1 MSRLRELLIG
11 GLSRFLEPDA
21 RDVVIGDLAE
31 LNLGLLRSVSEL
43 CGLIARQQARL
54 WNDWQPWLAL
64 LGIVGLVGIRLNSM
78 ALSLTGTLW
87 RNLSTYLKYG
97 ARYESGLTVS
107 EELIL
112 WMSLAVAV
120 MLWSWTA
127 GFAFTALSR
136 KTAPVT
142 GTLLCFA
149 WLCWNGFL
157 VGRGLLVLPWF
168 FVLLWLIPSVLY
180 FLPAICGARQA
191 FRRGNLSFQQAI
203 ILLSVIVGVIAL
215 VTWTSGW
222 PQAAVEKWSEGAI
235 QAGMPW
241 YRRLLLY
248 LLLSWPTAW
257 IVASSHC
264 GHVFLLRSKSGD

>member
-1 MSRLRELLIG
+1 MSRFRELLVG

-31 LNLGLLRSVSEL
+31 LNLGWLRSVSEL

-107 EELIL
+107 EELVL

-127 GFAFTALSR
+127 GFAFAALSR

-142 GTLLCFA
+142 GILLCFA
-149 WLCWNGFL
+149 WLCWNGLL
-157 VGRGLLVLPWF
+157 VGRV
-168 FVLLWLIPSVLY
+168 S
-180 FLPAICGARQA
+180 
-191 FRRGNLSFQQAI
+191 
-203 ILLSVIVGVIAL
+203 
-215 VTWTSGW
+215 
-222 PQAAVEKWSEGAI
+222 
-235 QAGMPW
+235 
-241 YRRLLLY
+241 
-248 LLLSWPTAW
+248 
-257 IVASSHC
+257 
-264 GHVFLLRSKSGD
+264 